1 MTPMTADQDPDW
13 TKKVVAAWQCA
24 LKSRIICF
32 VVWARWIL
40 SIGLTLSALLWS
52 AYVLGQDI
60 SNNLTN
66 DYKTV
71 QEAQKTLLQDAQ
83 EFRDE
88 LLNPNIDVAMG
99 TELKELREKALNTI
113 AALGGMRA
121 PSNRIE
127 DAKHAYRD
135 ALQGL
140 IAVSNRLARDDVAG
154 MAIPLHNALQGVA
167 NQGGNLNEEISYFQ
181 GGMWPQLKAAIF

>member
-1 MTPMTADQDPDW
+1 MTADQEPDW
-13 TKKVVAAWQCA
+13 TKKVVAAWQWA
-24 LKSRIICF
+24 LKSRLVRI

-71 QEAQKTLLQDAQ
+71 QEAQKTLLQDTQ
-83 EFRDE
+83 EFRDA
-88 LLNPNIDVAMG
+88 LLNPNIDVAME

-140 IAVSNRLARDDVAG
+140 IAVSNRLARGDVES
-154 MAIPLHNALQGVA
+154 MAIPLHDALQGVA
-167 NQGGNLNEEISYFQ
+167 NQGGDLNDEISHFQ